1 MKEFLSERGITFVEH
16 DVLKDKEALAEM
28 VRICG
33 VRCVPVIV
41 AYEQFV
47 VGFDPN
53 RLEQMINLIKN
64 RSRL

>member
-1 MKEFLSERGITFVEH
+1 MEH

-33 VRCVPVIV
+33 VRCVPVTV

-47 VGFDPN
+47 VGFDPS